1 MFLWVREARCGFEE
15 KGLCYLDGWDGSG
28 VSWGDF
34 RSNKQLTFAMIPCQ
48 FHTHKEFR
56 RFQMELGGLSMD

>member
-28 VSWGDF
+28 VS
-34 RSNKQLTFAMIPCQ
+34 
-48 FHTHKEFR
+48 
-56 RFQMELGGLSMD
+56 